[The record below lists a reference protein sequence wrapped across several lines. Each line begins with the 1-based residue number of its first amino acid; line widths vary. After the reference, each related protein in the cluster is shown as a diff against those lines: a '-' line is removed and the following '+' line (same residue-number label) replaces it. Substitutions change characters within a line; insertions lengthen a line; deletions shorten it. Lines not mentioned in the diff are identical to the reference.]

1 MGSTASR
8 RYAAITTD
16 FTKLVK
22 ELVMIEL
29 IKPTWTA
36 PSNVYAYT
44 TTRHD
49 GVSTGPYASLNLG
62 LHVGDD
68 KEHVLQ
74 NRESLKKYLS
84 IPNEPVWLNQTHST
98 NVVIAENYTSNEPAD
113 ASFTRQTGVVC
124 AVLTA
129 DCLPILICNT
139 HGTEVAAIHAG
150 WRGLAAGVIENTLA
164 QLKSDR
170 SDLMAWLGPAIGP
183 TAFEVGEEVRL
194 AFIEHDSQAEA
205 AFTPSPN
212 KRWLANIYQLA
223 TLRLNSQGINHISGG
238 LYCTYTQPEFFY
250 SYRREPKSGRM
261 ASLIWFN

>member
-1 MGSTASR
+1 
-8 RYAAITTD
+8 
-16 FTKLVK
+16 
-22 ELVMIEL
+22 MIEL
-29 IKPTWTA
+29 IKPTWAA
-36 PSNVYAYT
+36 PSHVFACT

-49 GVSTGPYASLNLG
+49 GVSTGPYASLNLA

-84 IPNEPVWLNQTHST
+84 LPNEPVWLNQTHST
-98 NVVIAENYTSNEPAD
+98 NVLAAENYVAGEPAD
-113 ASFTRQTGVVC
+113 ATYTRQAGIVC

-129 DCLPILICNT
+129 DCLPVLICNT

-150 WRGLAAGVIENTLA
+150 WRGLASGVIENTIA
-164 QLKSDR
+164 QLKSDP

-183 TAFEVGEEVRL
+183 TVFEVGEEVRQAFMEQDPQAQI
-194 AFIEHDSQAEA
+194 AFI
-205 AFTPSPN
+205 PSPS

-223 TLRLNSQGINHISGG
+223 TLRLTALGLSHISGG
-238 LYCTYTQPEFFY
+238 IYCTNTQPEFFY

-261 ASLIWFN
+261 ASIIWFN